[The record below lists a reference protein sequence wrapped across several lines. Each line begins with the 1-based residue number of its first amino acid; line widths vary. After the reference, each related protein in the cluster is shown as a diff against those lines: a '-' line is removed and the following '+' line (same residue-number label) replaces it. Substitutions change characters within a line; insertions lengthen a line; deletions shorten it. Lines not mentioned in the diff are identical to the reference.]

1 MREHHKDFFWIYGV
15 LVGLAIREALTQT
28 LHHTFAIPP
37 PDTDWLL
44 HIEIWRSLLFM
55 LMIVR
60 FYVGAVVFFTN
71 VYGASSPQT
80 QNNYYLDFLMGFT
93 QFVLFYAWSVT
104 IFSYSRSAKGFSY
117 FLDVMFIIL
126 MFDFLWLIF
135 NSRNDTAETIKVWSI
150 VNTLTALV
158 SFACFLACAKV
169 FDVNVQVAEE
179 IALIPVGLASILG
192 LTENVSGIPVF
203 VKLLQAVIPKQVKPV
218 ASAPVPAV
226 EPAGPEGEGRNN
238 NGDL

>member
-28 LHHTFAIPP
+28 LHHTFSIPAAEAA
-37 PDTDWLL
+37 WIL
-44 HIEIWRSLLFM
+44 HIEIWRTVLFM

-60 FYVGAVVFFTN
+60 FYVGAVVFFGN

-104 IFSYSRSAKGFSY
+104 IFSYSRSPKGFSY
-117 FLDVMFIIL
+117 YLDVMFML
-126 MFDFLWLIF
+126 LLFDLLWLLF
-135 NSRNDTAETIKVWSI
+135 NTRNDTAETIKVWTI
-150 VNTLTALV
+150 VNSLTAISSALCFV
-158 SFACFLACAKV
+158 FAAKV
-169 FDVNVQVAEE
+169 FDLNVQVAEE
-179 IALIPVGLASILG
+179 MALVPVGMASVLG

-203 VKLLQAVIPKQVKPV
+203 VKLLQSVIPKQIKPV
-218 ASAPVPAV
+218 AVAPVPAA
-226 EPAGPEGEGRNN
+226 EPAGPEAGG
-238 NGDL
+238 

>member
-1 MREHHKDFFWIYGV
+1 MREHHKEFFWIYGV

-28 LHHTFAIPP
+28 LHHTFSIPAL
-37 PDTDWLL
+37 DSAWIL
-44 HIEIWRSLLFM
+44 HIEIWRTVLFI

-60 FYVGAVVFFTN
+60 FYVGAVVFFSG

-117 FLDVMFIIL
+117 YLDVLFIIL
-126 MFDFLWLIF
+126 LFDLLWFVF
-135 NSRNDTAETIKVWSI
+135 NMRNDTAQTIKVWTI
-150 VNTLTALV
+150 VNSLTALV
-158 SFACFLACAKV
+158 SYACFIAAAKI
-169 FDVNVQVAEE
+169 FDIDVQVSEE
-179 IALIPVGLASILG
+179 IALVPVGIASLLG

-203 VKLLQAVIPKQVKPV
+203 VKLLQAVMPKQIKPV
-218 ASAPVPAV
+218 ADAPVAAVAPAAP
-226 EPAGPEGEGRNN
+226 EAGG
-238 NGDL
+238 

>member
-28 LHHTFAIPP
+28 LHHAFSIPAS
-37 PDTDWLL
+37 DATWVL
-44 HIEIWRSLLFM
+44 HIEIWRTVLFM
-55 LMIVR
+55 LMTVR
-60 FYVGAVVFFTN
+60 FYVGSVVFFNN
-71 VYGASSPQT
+71 VYGAASPQT

-117 FLDVMFIIL
+117 YLDVMFMIL
-126 MFDFLWLIF
+126 LFDILWLLF
-135 NSRNDTAETIKVWSI
+135 NAGNDTAQTIKVWTILNS
-150 VNTLTALV
+150 LTALI
-158 SFACFLACAKV
+158 SFACFVAAAKV

-179 IALIPVGLASILG
+179 IALTPVGLASVLG

-203 VKLLQAVIPKQVKPV
+203 VKLLQSVMPKQIKPV
-218 ASAPVPAV
+218 AAAPAAAPATAG
-226 EPAGPEGEGRNN
+226 EPTGPEAGG
-238 NGDL
+238 